1 MYTNCQVYNITLIN
15 ISVTSNLILIFINYY
30 YSKVNDKLLSIYIR
44 SFSKGINIH
53 LINTL

>member
-44 SFSKGINIH
+44 SFSKGINLH